1 MRCCHTVLLLP
12 HRPIMIAVA
21 AGAEASSTCQKRAE
35 DLAFAIAFNNLSAQD
50 AQTEYNNK

>member
-1 MRCCHTVLLLP
+1 
-12 HRPIMIAVA
+12 MIAVA